1 MPVLPPPRHFCLSSL
16 IITISP
22 VTLLRRDFGFP
33 SINVARNGGPRFLK
47 EPFPMARVPAIVMAD
62 SNIDIAM
69 SSSICLVHELT

>member
-1 MPVLPPPRHFCLSSL
+1 MSH
-16 IITISP
+16 

-47 EPFPMARVPAIVMAD
+47 QPFRMTCVPAIVMVD
-62 SNIDIAM
+62 STIDIAM